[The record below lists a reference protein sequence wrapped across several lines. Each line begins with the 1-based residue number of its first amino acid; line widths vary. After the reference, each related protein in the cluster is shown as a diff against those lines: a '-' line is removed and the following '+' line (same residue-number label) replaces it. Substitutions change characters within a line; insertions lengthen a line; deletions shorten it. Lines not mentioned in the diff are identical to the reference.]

1 MITRR
6 RFLGLTGAAGLFG
19 LLPGGIGA
27 AFPARA
33 ASGQL
38 RVGFINP
45 GRSDEDFWVSVGR
58 LMGHAASRLGVSL
71 TMAVAERSRR
81 QYLQQASDLLRQKP
95 DYLIA
100 VNEEGV
106 GPAVAELAEAS
117 GVPLFMLLNAMPFTG
132 GDPRVGQPRYLGA
145 LLADNEQAG
154 FSLASHLIAAA
165 RHRRPSRRF
174 LRVLALDGVLA
185 TPAASARAQGLER
198 ALSQTPDVMLIDR
211 LEGEWRQDIAEQRL
225 EAALRRNADI
235 DVIWCAND
243 PMALGA
249 VAAATRRGLHPGEG
263 VVIGGFNGSVAAQ
276 TAIAAGQMELS
287 MTGHLFAGALAL
299 VMLRDHAD
307 GVDFAGAGGVVQS
320 VVFGALDRRTLPDW
334 QARLDPANAARLDFG
349 KLRLADQPD
358 RRGKPYPFVVSG
370 ATLSA
375 IPLLP

>member
-6 RFLGLTGAAGLFG
+6 RFLSLTGAAGLSG
-19 LLPGGIGA
+19 LLPGAVAGVS
-27 AFPARA
+27 PVRA
-33 ASGQL
+33 AGRPL
-38 RVGFINP
+38 RIGFINP

-58 LMGHAASRLGVSL
+58 LMGHAAARLGISL
-71 TMAVAERSRR
+71 TMTVSERSRR
-81 QYLQQASDLLRQKP
+81 QYLQQASDLLRHRP

-132 GDPRVGQPRYLGA
+132 GNPRIGQPRYLGA

-154 FSLASHLIAAA
+154 FVLANHLIGAA
-165 RHRRPSRRF
+165 RRRKPGRF
-174 LRVLALDGVLA
+174 LRLLALDGVLA
-185 TPAASARAQGLER
+185 TPAAADRARGLDR
-198 ALSQTPDVMLIDR
+198 ALSLMPDVMLLDR
-211 LEGEWRQDIAEQRL
+211 LEGEWRQDIAGQRL
-225 EAALRRNADI
+225 EAALRRNADV

-249 VAAATRRGLHPGEG
+249 AAAVIRRGRVPGED

-276 TAIAAGQMELS
+276 AAIAAGRMEAS

-307 GVDFAGAGGVVQS
+307 GLDFADAGGAVQS
-320 VVFGALDRRTLPDW
+320 VVFGALDRRTMPDW
-334 QARLDPANAARLDFG
+334 QTRLDPANAGRLGFEQ
-349 KLRLADQPD
+349 LRAAGPAGPG
-358 RRGKPYPFVVSG
+358 RKPYPFAVSG
-370 ATLSA
+370 STLST
-375 IPLLP
+375 IPVSS

>member
-6 RFLGLTGAAGLFG
+6 RFLGLAGATGLAGLVS
-19 LLPGGIGA
+19 GGIGP

-33 ASGQL
+33 NGAPL
-38 RVGFINP
+38 RVGFVNP

-58 LMGHAASRLGVSL
+58 LMGHAAARLQISL

-132 GDPRVGQPRYLGA
+132 GDPRIGQPRFLGA

-154 FSLASHLIAAA
+154 FVLANHLIAAA
-165 RHRRPSRRF
+165 RRRKSSPRF

-185 TPAASARAQGLER
+185 TPAAADRARGLER
-198 ALSQTPDVMLIDR
+198 ALSLTPDVMLIDR

-225 EAALRRNADI
+225 DAALRRTADV

-249 VAAATRRGLHPGEG
+249 VAAAARRGLSPGDG
-263 VVIGGFNGSVAAQ
+263 VVVGGFNGSVAAQ
-276 TAIAAGQMELS
+276 AAIADGRMELS
-287 MTGHLFAGALAL
+287 MTGHVFAGALAL

-307 GVDFAGAGGVVQS
+307 GVDFAGLGGAVQS
-320 VVFGALDRRTLPDW
+320 VVFGALDRQTLPDW
-334 QARLDPANAARLDFG
+334 QARLDPANAARLDFDR
-349 KLRLADQPD
+349 LRVADQPD
-358 RRGKPYPFVVSG
+358 RRGRPYPFVVSG

-375 IPLLP
+375 IPLVL